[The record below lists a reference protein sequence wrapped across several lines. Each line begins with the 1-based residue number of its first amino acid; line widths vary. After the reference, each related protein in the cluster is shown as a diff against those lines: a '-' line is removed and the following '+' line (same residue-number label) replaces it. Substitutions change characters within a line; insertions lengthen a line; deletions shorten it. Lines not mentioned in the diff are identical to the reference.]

1 MYTLEY
7 RIHLMLNKNDLSGTS
22 LVVQWLR
29 PPSNAGGAGSILG
42 QGAEIPHALQPK
54 TIKA

>member
-7 RIHLMLNKNDLSGTS
+7 RIHLVWNKNDLSGTF

-29 PPSNAGGAGSILG
+29 LPSNAGGAGSIPG
-42 QGAEIPHALQPK
+42 QAAEILHALQPK
-54 TIKA
+54 TKA

>member
-7 RIHLMLNKNDLSGTS
+7 RIHLMLNKNDLSGTF